1 MASAGAR
8 VWGPGP
14 TLADSS
20 GTLPRLRTEA
30 VRSRPEAQ
38 LSSSHVEAP
47 GPGDFL
53 RSVQK
58 IPREGRK
65 VAVNDLSS

>member
-14 TLADSS
+14 ALADSGGS
-20 GTLPRLRTEA
+20 LPRLRTEA
-30 VRSRPEAQ
+30 VRSRPSAQ
-38 LSSSHVEAP
+38 PSSSHVAAP
-47 GPGDFL
+47 GSGEFL

>member
-1 MASAGAR
+1 MASAEAR
-8 VWGPGP
+8 VWGHGP
-14 TLADSS
+14 TLAHSG

-38 LSSSHVEAP
+38 LSSSHVASP

-53 RSVQK
+53 RRVQK
-58 IPREGRK
+58 IPREGRN